1 MTSPRRAR
9 SKEEGNDSSISD
21 HIRKLPHP
29 SSCHG
34 TGDRDFQVLQR
45 HLQKRGADV
54 ENVRIGTFEDGLRG
68 LQTNRFFKRGQ
79 VILSVPWE
87 LTLSAATFSGSQA
100 AAALTASWAA
110 YENGD
115 QMLEVLALLYESVVV
130 GGGRGRHHSQ
140 WAPYICTLPL
150 QYSLPLN
157 FTDPWARAL
166 VSSLPDVSRLMVK
179 RREALSDFGPRI
191 EQALRGLPGG
201 SAALSYLVPGQWESL
216 LMWAYS
222 ATKTRTI
229 SFDLEEASGP
239 SAQLGLAP
247 GYKRWVQELGVMV
260 PLLDLV
266 NHGSVQEANSAY
278 RTVTTDSTTS
288 FQLYALR
295 KIPAGEQVRFS
306 YIDEEEAISSSPPH
320 TPSAHTN
327 AAAQATTPTPTPASH
342 PHPIQFLHCHDRW
355 LQEYGFIMGGDMR
368 PGRQCYAWNLTV
380 EGVAEA
386 MRPQGLK
393 QAAGL
398 WGSAQYLSNRGGDVS
413 VLSGVHVV
421 DVGPGGGDSLESGGS
436 ALPGGFQQR
445 GAGDSIVGD
454 AEAVAFRVYR
464 AGYQPWLTVRL
475 TTAPPYIPHDVMV
488 WLRAAV
494 GGGETAGRAAASVL
508 HQWCSR
514 EHGRLVAALGASRAG
529 SGLSR
534 QGARGGKANGQG
546 GDGVWTG
553 GQGEGVGKAGG
564 EGGDGQAGQDSLKVM
579 VVLVESALR
588 ALEGGMRELHGQG
601 LIEGSMGK
609 EL

>member
-166 VSSLPDVSRLMVK
+166 VSALPDVSRLMVK
-179 RREALSDFGPRI
+179 RREALSDFGPRV
-191 EQALRGLPGG
+191 ELALKGLPGG

-229 SFDLEEASGP
+229 SFDLEEAPGP
-239 SAQLGLAP
+239 SARLGLAP
-247 GYKRWVQELGVMV
+247 GYKLWLRELGVMV

-278 RTVTTDSTTS
+278 RTVTTDSATS

-320 TPSAHTN
+320 TFSTHSN
-327 AAAQATTPTPTPASH
+327 AAAHATTTPASH

-421 DVGPGGGDSLESGGS
+421 DVGPGGGDSLDPGGS
-436 ALPGGFQQR
+436 AHPGGFPAGVGVVKAPTTAGGKGSGR
-445 GAGDSIVGD
+445 AGDSIVGD

-494 GGGETAGRAAASVL
+494 GAGRRPA
-508 HQWCSR
+508 
-514 EHGRLVAALGASRAG
+514 GRRPACCIS
-529 SGLSR
+529 
-534 QGARGGKANGQG
+534 GARGST
-546 GDGVWTG
+546 DGWWLRWG
-553 GQGEGVGKAGG
+553 RAGL
-564 EGGDGQAGQDSLKVM
+564 A
-579 VVLVESALR
+579 VV
-588 ALEGGMRELHGQG
+588 
-601 LIEGSMGK
+601 
-609 EL
+609 